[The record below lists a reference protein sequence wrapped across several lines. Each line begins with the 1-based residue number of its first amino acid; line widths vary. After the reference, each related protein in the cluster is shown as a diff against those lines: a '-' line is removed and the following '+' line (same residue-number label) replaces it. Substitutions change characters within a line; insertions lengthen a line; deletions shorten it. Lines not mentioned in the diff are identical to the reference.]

1 MYWDQFDVGY
11 GENPGF
17 GEVYCRGVAQPNDP
31 RVAGLAM
38 CAWVSAHG
46 RPERHRK
53 ATDAWTGEVTS
64 EETIQ
69 HGGVHLLQKRIQV
82 PT

>member
-1 MYWDQFDVGY
+1 MFEVGY
-11 GENPGF
+11 GENPGL
-17 GEVYCRGVAQPNDP
+17 GEVYCRGVAQPNDSQV
-31 RVAGLAM
+31 RALAM

-53 ATDAWTGEVTS
+53 PTDASREEVTS
-64 EETIQ
+64 EETIH
-69 HGGVHLLQKRIQV
+69 HGGVHSLQKRIQV